1 MEFFYSCVISSLTLF
16 YILFFKKM
24 KHNFLLS
31 VLLPAYNYSF
41 GINRIL
47 EPFSKL
53 DPRLLKKI
61 EFIVSDDSDSLLANK
76 EIKKIINFY
85 IHRFDFNIIYTTGTN
100 TKNPI
105 DNWNRLLEKSSGK
118 FKQIIHHDE
127 FFMSHQDIED
137 LLGLL
142 NSSKHEI
149 YILKLYT
156 TDKLYYYDHIP
167 NLVIRSLLRFFLSSI
182 VLVNFIGP
190 SACIVFR
197 SFIEKKFKRRL
208 MWIVDSDWF
217 YRIFSESNKLL
228 FCDSIAIVSESN
240 YENSITKKIV
250 GSKICLKYMELIKI
264 NFKFNFLHLIF
275 LIFWPSIKIYIF
287 LSNFF
292 TRTRIK

>member
-1 MEFFYSCVISSLTLF
+1 
-16 YILFFKKM
+16 M

-31 VLLPAYNYSF
+31 VLLPAYNYPL

-47 EPFSKL
+47 EPFSRL

-76 EIKKIINFY
+76 EIQKITNFY
-85 IHRFDFNIIYTTGTN
+85 MHRFDFNLTYITGTN

-105 DNWNRLLEKSSGK
+105 DNWNSLLEKSSGK

-137 LLGLL
+137 LLSVL

-156 TDKLYYYDHIP
+156 ADKLYSYDHIP
-167 NLVIRSLLRFFLSSI
+167 NLAIRFLLRFFLSSI
-182 VLVNFIGP
+182 VLVNYIGP

-197 SFIEKKFKRRL
+197 SFIEKKFNRRL
-208 MWIVDSDWF
+208 KWIVDSVWYYKMF
-217 YRIFSESNKLL
+217 FRNNKLL
-228 FCDSIAIVSESN
+228 FCDSIAMFSESN

-250 GSKICLKYMELIKI
+250 GSKIYLKYTELIKI
-264 NFKFNFLHLIF
+264 NFKFNFLHFIF
-275 LIFWPSIKIYIF
+275 LILWPIVKIYIYSF
-287 LSNFF
+287 KLF
-292 TRTRIK
+292 RRIPINGHR

>member
-1 MEFFYSCVISSLTLF
+1 
-16 YILFFKKM
+16 M

-41 GINRIL
+41 GVNRIL
-47 EPFSKL
+47 EPFSRL
-53 DPRLLKKI
+53 HPRLLKKI

-76 EIKKIINFY
+76 EIQKITNFY
-85 IHRFDFNIIYTTGTN
+85 KHRFNFNVTHVTGTN

-105 DNWNRLLEKSSGK
+105 DNWNNLLEKSSGK

-137 LLGLL
+137 LLSIL

-156 TDKLYYYDHIP
+156 TDKLNYYDHIP
-167 NLVIRSLLRFFLSSI
+167 NLAIRILLRFFLSSI
-182 VLVNFIGP
+182 VLVNYIGP

-197 SFIEKKFKRRL
+197 SFIKKKFNRRL
-208 MWIVDSDWF
+208 KWIVDSVW
-217 YRIFSESNKLL
+217 YYKIFSGTNKLL

-250 GSKICLKYMELIKI
+250 GSKIYLKYMELIKI
-264 NFKFNFLHLIF
+264 NFKFNFSHFIF
-275 LIFWPSIKIYIF
+275 LILWPIVKIYMYSINLF
-287 LSNFF
+287 KKILINDH
-292 TRTRIK
+292 R

>member
-1 MEFFYSCVISSLTLF
+1 
-16 YILFFKKM
+16 M
-24 KHNFLLS
+24 KRNFLLS

-41 GINRIL
+41 GVNRIL
-47 EPFSKL
+47 EPFSRL
-53 DPRLLKKI
+53 DPRLLKEI

-76 EIKKIINFY
+76 EIQKITNFY
-85 IHRFDFNIIYTTGTN
+85 KHRFNFNLTHITGTK

-105 DNWNRLLEKSSGK
+105 DNWNSLLEKSSGK

-137 LLGLL
+137 LLIML

-156 TDKLYYYDHIP
+156 TDKFYYYDHIP
-167 NLVIRSLLRFFLSSI
+167 NLVISFLLRFFLSSI
-182 VLVNFIGP
+182 VLVNYIGP

-197 SFIEKKFKRRL
+197 SFIKKKFNRRL
-208 MWIVDSDWF
+208 KWIVDSVW
-217 YRIFSESNKLL
+217 YYKIFSGNNKLL

-250 GSKICLKYMELIKI
+250 GSKVYLKYMELIKI
-264 NFKFNFLHLIF
+264 NFKFNFLHFIF
-275 LIFWPSIKIYIF
+275 LMLWPSVKIYIYSF
-287 LSNFF
+287 NLFKKILINDH
-292 TRTRIK
+292 R